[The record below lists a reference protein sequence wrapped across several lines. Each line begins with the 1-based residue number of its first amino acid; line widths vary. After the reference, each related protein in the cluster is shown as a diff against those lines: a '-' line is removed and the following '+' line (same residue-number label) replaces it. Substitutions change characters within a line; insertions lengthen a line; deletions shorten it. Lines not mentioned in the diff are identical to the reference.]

1 MRRRRS
7 ARSLCGSGS
16 SLAASLLS
24 KPQIGQQERAAAVQG
39 PSRHRD
45 VRVHAQHDGQADD
58 EYRLPES
65 PRLPQRRAPLCEPEV
80 SESKAGAVDL
90 RNRPLPIVC
99 LAAGI
104 YFYRKV
110 ALPAVYIVWRC
121 IDVEDK
127 CTQTYKQSRLII
139 VTHLLGNAPSP
150 LRHRR
155 VLRSYCYTPSM
166 VSFTSR
172 PCSSCIHA

>member
-65 PRLPQRRAPLCEPEV
+65 PRLPQRRAPLCESEV

-90 RNRPLPIVC
+90 RNRPLPIAIAAVASLVVVC

-127 CTQTYKQSRLII
+127 CTQTYKQ
-139 VTHLLGNAPSP
+139 TK
-150 LRHRR
+150 
-155 VLRSYCYTPSM
+155 
-166 VSFTSR
+166 
-172 PCSSCIHA
+172 

>member
-80 SESKAGAVDL
+80 SESKAGVVDL
-90 RNRPLPIVC
+90 RNRPLPIAIGC
-99 LAAGI
+99 ESRG
-104 YFYRKV
+104 R
-110 ALPAVYIVWRC
+110 LPRC
-121 IDVEDK
+121 GHLFLPERRESRFTGRILSGDV
-127 CTQTYKQSRLII
+127 
-139 VTHLLGNAPSP
+139 
-150 LRHRR
+150 
-155 VLRSYCYTPSM
+155 
-166 VSFTSR
+166 
-172 PCSSCIHA
+172 